1 MRIVPARHGVLW
13 LQQGWK
19 LFRKSP
25 AAWIFLSLGLLLATG
40 FINLIPWVGPALAT
54 ALIPVFSVSFMAAC
68 ATAAGDGTLRPGL
81 LLEGFRQGGTPLYVL
96 CGLYL
101 MAMLMALGLST
112 LADNGVMLRWMLLS
126 ERPPDAAILDGSLAG
141 ALALAALATTPVLM
155 AFWFAPVLVAWQ
167 NIGAAQALFYSFFA
181 SLRNWRAFAVY
192 AGSLG
197 AIGFSVSL
205 FLTALVPLLK
215 GGAGEGLI
223 VMLPTV
229 LVMLNVMFLPV
240 LFASFYFS
248 YLDIFP
254 DEGPDDLD
262 DPLPGSADQTP
273 G

>member
-1 MRIVPARHGVLW
+1 
-13 LQQGWK
+13 
-19 LFRKSP
+19 
-25 AAWIFLSLGLLLATG
+25 
-40 FINLIPWVGPALAT
+40 
-54 ALIPVFSVSFMAAC
+54 
-68 ATAAGDGTLRPGL
+68 
-81 LLEGFRQGGTPLYVL
+81 
-96 CGLYL
+96 
-101 MAMLMALGLST
+101 
-112 LADNGVMLRWMLLS
+112 
-126 ERPPDAAILDGSLAG
+126 
-141 ALALAALATTPVLM
+141 M